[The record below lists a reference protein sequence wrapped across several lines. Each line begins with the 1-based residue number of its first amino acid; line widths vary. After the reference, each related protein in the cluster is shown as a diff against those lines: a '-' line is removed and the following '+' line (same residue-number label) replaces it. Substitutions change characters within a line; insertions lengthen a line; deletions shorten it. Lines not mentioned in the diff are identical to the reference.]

1 MAINITPQKIE
12 TVNKALWITILFYF
26 SLVLFLASVVSYF
39 VFDYFIADYSK
50 RAIILKNDIVQAEN
64 KEQRSRKQKVTEIQ
78 AQIKDFSKL
87 FNDHK
92 FISTFFVEFEEWCH
106 PRVWFSSISLNID
119 NSSVDLNGETDSF
132 ETLGQ
137 QMLVLK
143 NHNLIKKIDLSN
155 IQMGQNER
163 INFNLGLVFYPQ
175 SFDFRE
181 SKVDEINL

>member
-1 MAINITPQKIE
+1 MAIQITPQKIE
-12 TVNKALWITILFYF
+12 TANKSLWITILFYF
-26 SLVLFLASVVSYF
+26 SLVLFFASVASYF

-50 RAIILKNDIVQAEN
+50 KAIILKNDIVQAEN
-64 KEQRSRKQKVTEIQ
+64 KEQRLRKQEVTEIQ

-87 FNDHK
+87 LNDHK
-92 FISTFFVEFEEWCH
+92 FISTFFAEFEEWCH

-132 ETLGQ
+132 QILGQ

-143 NHNLIKKIDLSN
+143 NHNLIKEIDLSN

-163 INFNLGLVFYPQ
+163 INFNLGIVFYPQ
-175 SFDFRE
+175 TFDFKKN
-181 SKVDEINL
+181 KVEEINL